1 MEGSKTS
8 IIDSPKGKFLPELSW
23 NDIHEAGSYVEKET
37 GDLYRIHEEDLRNRE
52 FPSLPS
58 ERTGSSHFVQI
69 SKSPSV
75 TTREARLLTV
85 ENDLCPNF

>member
-1 MEGSKTS
+1 MAESKTS
-8 IIDSPKGKFLPELSW
+8 LTESLKGQFLPELSW

-52 FPSLPS
+52 FPSLPR